1 MFKVRLLSGI
11 ALVLLAV
18 LTLYMGGV
26 ITMAAMMIVSLIG
39 VSELLRVYQ
48 IEKSSMA
55 VIVYCGTILY
65 YLMLFFGVGSWGMM
79 FLLVLMIFL
88 LGAYVFCYPKY
99 NANQMMAAFFSVI
112 YVSMMLSY
120 IYQLRILQNG
130 LEYVVLI
137 FIAAWGTDTFAYC
150 SGILFGKHKMTPQLS
165 PKKTIEGAVG
175 GLIGAALLGALYG
188 FFISTQLR
196 LDFNPI
202 AIFPVICVVGGVLSM
217 IGDLAASA
225 IKRNF
230 DIKDY
235 GTLIP
240 GHGGILDRFD
250 SIIIIAPVVY
260 LIMAMLTGTTL

>member
-1 MFKVRLLSGI
+1 
-11 ALVLLAV
+11 
-18 LTLYMGGV
+18 
-26 ITMAAMMIVSLIG
+26 MAAMMIVSLIG

-150 SGILFGKHKMTPQLS
+150 SGMLFGKHKMTPQLS